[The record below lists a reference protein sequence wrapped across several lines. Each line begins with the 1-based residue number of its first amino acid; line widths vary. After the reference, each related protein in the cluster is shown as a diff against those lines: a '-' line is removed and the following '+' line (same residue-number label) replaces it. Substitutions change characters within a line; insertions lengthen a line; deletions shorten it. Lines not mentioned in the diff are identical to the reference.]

1 MNRLTRRI
9 SGIIAVVTCGLFLA
23 QGAFGELV
31 LVSVNANYLDTSFSA
46 SGGVYGLGVLTVS
59 DGANIVVE
67 YDDGGTSSQTTY
79 DGGSFVMTASLMSDL
94 SVGDMASGIF
104 RDGQLTVQDG
114 VGADLLTGDLAEL
127 QLDEVVND
135 LGLIAGVG
143 LFEVTGGALADDFGT
158 IGDVVQIGFMVD
170 PATLSDFS
178 ADFSAQSDITLVPR
192 EGEIPEPASLL
203 LIGSGALLLGFR
215 RRRR

>member
-9 SGIIAVVTCGLFLA
+9 SGILAVVTCGLFLA
-23 QGAFGELV
+23 QGAFGDPV
-31 LVSVNANYLDTSFSA
+31 LVSINANYLETQFTGG
-46 SGGVYGLGVLTVS
+46 GGVYGLGVLTVS

-67 YDDGGTSSQTTY
+67 YDDEGTSSQMTY
-79 DGGSFVMTASLMSDL
+79 DGGSFLLTASLMSDL
-94 SVGDMASGIF
+94 SAGDMASGIF
-104 RDGQLTVQDG
+104 RDGQLTVEDG
-114 VGADLLTGDLAEL
+114 VGTDLLTGDLAEL

-158 IGDVVQIGFMVD
+158 VGDVVQIGFMVD
-170 PATLSDFS
+170 PKTLSDFV
-178 ADFSAQSDITLVPR
+178 ADFTAQSDITLVPR
-192 EGEIPEPASLL
+192 EGAIPEPASLL

-215 RRRR
+215 RRKR